1 MMNEILRAESLNAF
15 YGRSQITFDI
25 DLVVNPGQ
33 VAVLVGRNGVGKTTT
48 LKSIMG
54 YVDKKNSRVFFR
66 NQEITKTAPYRI
78 AKSGLTFVPDNGG
91 VFHNLTVDDN
101 LKVSARTGLFS
112 RDYVYE
118 LFPKIKNILKRKGA
132 HLSGGERRMVGMA
145 KALLMN
151 PDMLILDEP
160 SEGLAPSLV
169 KDIAMAIN
177 KLEEKIAILVADQNL
192 GFVLSI
198 ANHIYIM
205 DAGRVKLSGSKDEIK
220 RKDIEK
226 FIAL

>member
-1 MMNEILRAESLNAF
+1 MNEILKAESLNAF

-25 DLVVNPGQ
+25 NLTVNPGQ

-54 YVDKKNSRVFFR
+54 YVEKKNSRVFFR
-66 NQEITKTAPYRI
+66 DAEVTTAPPYRI

-91 VFHNLTVDDN
+91 VFHNLSVEDN
-101 LKVSARTGLFS
+101 LRVSERSGTFC
-112 RDYVYE
+112 RDYVYD

-151 PDMLILDEP
+151 PHMLILDEP

-169 KDIAMAIN
+169 KDIAAAIN
-177 KLEEKIAILVADQNL
+177 RLEEKIALLVADQNL

-198 ANHIYIM
+198 ADHIYIM
-205 DAGRVKLSGSKDEIK
+205 DAGRVKLSGTKDEIK
-220 RKDIEK
+220 KQDIEK

>member
-1 MMNEILRAESLNAF
+1 MMNEILKAESLNAF

-54 YVDKKNSRVFFR
+54 YVEKKNSRVFFR
-66 NQEITKTAPYRI
+66 NQDITRTAPYRI

-101 LKVSARTGLFS
+101 LKVSARTGPFS

-160 SEGLAPSLV
+160 SEGLAPSLI
-169 KDIAMAIN
+169 KDIAEAIN
-177 KLEEKIAILVADQNL
+177 KLEEKIALLVADQNL

-198 ANHIYIM
+198 ADHIYIM
-205 DAGRVKLSGSKDEIK
+205 DAGRVKLSGTKDEIK

>member
-1 MMNEILRAESLNAF
+1 MKEILKAESLNAF

-25 DLVVNPGQ
+25 NLTVNPGE

-48 LKSIMG
+48 IKSIMG
-54 YVDKKNSRVFFR
+54 YVEKKNSRVFFR
-66 NQEITKTAPYRI
+66 DQDVTDVAPYRI

-91 VFHNLTVDDN
+91 VFHNLSVEDN
-101 LKVSARTGLFS
+101 LRVSERSGTFS
-112 RDYVYE
+112 RQYVYE

-169 KDIAMAIN
+169 KDIAVAIN
-177 KLEEKIAILVADQNL
+177 KLEEKICLLVADQNL
-192 GFVLSI
+192 GFIMSI
-198 ANHIYIM
+198 ADQIYIM
-205 DAGRVKLSGSKDEIK
+205 DAGRVKLSGTRDEIK
-220 RKDIEK
+220 KEDIEK